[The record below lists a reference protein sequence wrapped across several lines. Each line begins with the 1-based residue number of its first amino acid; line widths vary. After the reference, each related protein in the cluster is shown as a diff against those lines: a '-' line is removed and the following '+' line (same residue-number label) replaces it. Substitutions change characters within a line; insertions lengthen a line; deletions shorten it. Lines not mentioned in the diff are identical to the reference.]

1 MSSEFKIDVYEVDVI
16 LNKKN
21 KSLAWK
27 LEMETLRHNNFVG
40 IIEDVEKYFKKNKT
54 DEPEILGARFFTE
67 DGICN
72 IKQKVIETIKA
83 RRNYG

>member
-1 MSSEFKIDVYEVDVI
+1 MSSELKIDVYEVDVI
-16 LNKKN
+16 IKK
-21 KSLAWK
+21 KYKLK
-27 LEMETLRHNNFVG
+27 LEMKTLRHNNFVG
-40 IIEDVEKYFKKNKT
+40 IIEDVERYFKKNKT